1 MAGDLF
7 YRTEYEEERL
17 GAEASFAWETTR
29 HTLVTGTE
37 ISQGNLDQT
46 FRAGD
51 LYQMMGVPPLAESSS
66 DIRSWA
72 VYLNDTLSLGRWAVT
87 PGARLDHNTVSGSFF
102 SPSLGA
108 TFKPGDK
115 LLFRGTVSRG
125 FRYAPLS
132 LTEGGGLFLE
142 PNPDLE
148 AEEVWSYQAGIETKA
163 LPGVLLRTTLFLHDT
178 KKNLDRERSG
188 ASGYNDIMVNSGEL
202 QRRGVEVDLK
212 TEPFYDFSI
221 KASGIY
227 VNFDKPNSVGATW
240 NIALN
245 LAISYDNPAILT
257 ARLAGHYEDLN
268 SADYFNSSF
277 DDTIWEL
284 NVSRGFT
291 LGRGA
296 RARVF
301 ITAHNL
307 FDGDQYNLG
316 DTKNPGRWLEGGMEF
331 AF

>member
-1 MAGDLF
+1 
-7 YRTEYEEERL
+7 
-17 GAEASFAWETTR
+17 
-29 HTLVTGTE
+29 
-37 ISQGNLDQT
+37 
-46 FRAGD
+46 
-51 LYQMMGVPPLAESSS
+51 
-66 DIRSWA
+66 
-72 VYLNDTLSLGRWAVT
+72 
-87 PGARLDHNTVSGSFF
+87 
-102 SPSLGA
+102 
-108 TFKPGDK
+108 
-115 LLFRGTVSRG
+115 
-125 FRYAPLS
+125 
-132 LTEGGGLFLE
+132 
-142 PNPDLE
+142 
-148 AEEVWSYQAGIETKA
+148 
-163 LPGVLLRTTLFLHDT
+163 
-178 KKNLDRERSG
+178 
-188 ASGYNDIMVNSGEL
+188 MVNSGEL

-291 LGRGA
+291 LGGGA